1 MKRLLKL
8 YPAVWRGRYEAEVA
22 DLLDELPTDRRIAID
37 LFRGAVIERGRAF
50 WRRLPEAPV
59 AAGGPPI
66 YFGPVHRHPTAVA
79 VIALLLVAPT
89 STFVLLSFAAYELG
103 VPGLQAIV
111 EPALQTLTLSP
122 WVDLFLLTAPFLAF
136 IVALAPLIGIGLS
149 RADGELRVTFG
160 FQARTLNLVVIAL
173 CIVVGGFLAGHIILE
188 TLLEAP

>member
-22 DLLDELPTDRRIAID
+22 DLLDELPADRRIAID
-37 LFRGAVIERGRAF
+37 LFRGAVTERGRAF

-59 AAGGPPI
+59 TAGGPPM
-66 YFGPVHRHPTAVA
+66 YFGPVHRHPTALA

-103 VPGLQAIV
+103 VSGLQPML
-111 EPALQTLTLSP
+111 EPALQALTVSR
-122 WVDLFLLTAPFLAF
+122 WVDLFLLAAPFAAF
-136 IVALAPLIGIGLS
+136 VLALAPLIGIGLS

-160 FQARTLNLVVIAL
+160 FQARTLNLVVIGL
-173 CIVVGGFLAGHIILE
+173 CLVVGGLLAGHIILE